1 MSEGELEAMA
11 KPPEFLALSD
21 VTTELFDTLKDW
33 FDVPAAVV
41 LDLAAVDSEQVV
53 REMAE
58 PFMIAA
64 LAMRKLQALHLLATP
79 GVRTSTDVIVTMVQ
93 DLTRALLQA
102 PVMRLRV
109 AAERTDWD
117 AALAGL
123 TDAGDIAAPDDATDA
138 DPETE
143 RFEAL
148 HSALHVAVQAVVDL
162 SDGEIVYLE

>member
-1 MSEGELEAMA
+1 MSDGESEALA
-11 KPPEFLALSD
+11 KPPEFLALSE
-21 VTTELFDTLKDW
+21 VTTELFETLKEW

-41 LDLAAVDSEQVV
+41 LDLSAVDSETVV
-53 REMAE
+53 REMGE
-58 PFMIAA
+58 PVMIAA

-79 GVRTSTDVIVTMVQ
+79 GVRTSTDVVVAIVQ

-109 AAERTDWD
+109 AVERTDWD

-123 TDAGDIAAPDDATDA
+123 TDAGDVAAPDDATDV
-138 DPETE
+138 DPESQ
-143 RFEAL
+143 RFEVL
-148 HSALHVAVQAVVDL
+148 HSALHVAVQAVIDL

>member
-1 MSEGELEAMA
+1 MSDGENGALP
-11 KPPEFLALSD
+11 KPPEFLALSE
-21 VTTELFDTLKDW
+21 VTTELFDTLKEW

-41 LDLAAVDSEQVV
+41 LDLSAVDSEKVV
-53 REMAE
+53 REMSE
-58 PFMIAA
+58 PVMIAA

-79 GVRTSTDVIVTMVQ
+79 GVRTSTDVVVAIVQ

-109 AAERTDWD
+109 AVERTDWD

-123 TDAGDIAAPDDATDA
+123 TDAGDIAAPDDATDV
-138 DPETE
+138 DPESQ
-143 RFEAL
+143 RFEVL
-148 HSALHVAVQAVVDL
+148 HSALHVAAQAVIDL